1 MHIILI
7 FSLFSTGL
15 DGKWKNLQADI
26 EVYSSHTQQYLSCDK
41 DFDIEDML
49 STLHPEVQLQKI
61 SNDKITASAS
71 NINLLKAHA
80 TQAVKIFQSPNQ
92 SIEKTEFEDER
103 FVV

>member
-1 MHIILI
+1 MQIILF
-7 FSLFSTGL
+7 FSLFSTRL
-15 DGKWKNLQADI
+15 DGNRKNLEADI

-41 DFDIEDML
+41 DFDIEDMP

-61 SNDKITASAS
+61 SKDEITASAS

-80 TQAVKIFQSPNQ
+80 TQVVKNFQSCNR
-92 SIEKTEFEDER
+92 SVEKTEFEDER